1 MTKQS
6 THITVTDQF
15 CGAGGSSQGVR
26 KYAERSG
33 ITTGL
38 EVKLALNHWQLAI
51 DTHSH
56 NFPDTQH
63 DCTDIQACDPRYY
76 PSTTILVTSPECFPA
91 GTLILTDRGN
101 IPIEH
106 VRAGDFVLTHMNRW
120 QRVTSAMRK
129 VAATVVVQGQGHP
142 GLECTAEHPFYV
154 RRQTRPWNNDLRRNV
169 RHIADPEWMDAGH
182 LADQDVRWATPFEIP
197 GLNIPAVGGR
207 GARYDEAFWWMV
219 GRWLADG
226 TVRLREGNSEITL
239 ACGAKKVPEL
249 RERLHALRP
258 AAGRRSGQGEYQW
271 RERDVRT
278 ATLFET
284 GHDGL
289 ARWLVDHFGKLAH
302 GKRIPVW
309 ALGMA
314 VSWRQALLEGYLSGD
329 GSVGIRRTQC
339 STVSKQLAIGLRLL
353 ATGLGYHVTLGL
365 YDQHCDVIE
374 GRKVNT
380 RPQWMLTWENNRSQ
394 RTGWHDDR
402 HAWSLVKC
410 VKPGRPRVEL
420 FNLSV
425 AQDESYVADGI
436 VVHNCTNH
444 SVAKGRKQVK
454 SQLDAFATGKQDA
467 AAERS
472 RATMWDVVRFAE
484 FHKYKVIITENVVDA
499 RAWILWDAWIMAM
512 HNLGYQ
518 HQAVFYNSMFAWP
531 TPQSR
536 DRMYVV
542 FWRKGQRKPDLDLRP
557 WAPCQ
562 QCGPVQAIQRFKPK
576 ANVKAKY
583 GTQYTYVCPLCAQN
597 VMPFYFAAINAIDWT
612 VKAERIGDRKKP
624 LEERTMQRIAYGLKK
639 YGNRPLSVTNY
650 FSSGTACRV
659 KDATTDPLFTQHS
672 KAGTAVVL
680 PFALSLNY
688 PQQQAKSVVDPIDT
702 VTANRPM
709 ALVSPVMVE
718 TKYSHSG
725 DNRSKG
731 ADEPLAAQTGQ
742 QSVGVALP
750 FVLDSSF
757 TKAKGEYMSAGDE
770 PIGTQTTTQSKSVVI
785 PPALMVDT
793 NYFTDHVR
801 PVDGVLPSQTGA
813 NKMGFLT
820 TLRGT
825 DATAVKGTASG
836 LDEPVGT
843 ISAGGVHH
851 ALITGKTMGWLSSYY
866 GVATDGALDESMG
879 TLSTRDRHALV
890 HGAKDLRVEDLYFRM
905 LKAHEVK
912 AGMAFAPDYTVLG
925 NQREQVK
932 QLGNAVTP
940 PVMEMLIE
948 RCVQSLM

>member
-1 MTKQS
+1 MSAQS

-76 PSTTILVTSPECFPA
+76 PSTTILVTSPEC
-91 GTLILTDRGN
+91 
-101 IPIEH
+101 
-106 VRAGDFVLTHMNRW
+106 
-120 QRVTSAMRK
+120 
-129 VAATVVVQGQGHP
+129 
-142 GLECTAEHPFYV
+142 
-154 RRQTRPWNNDLRRNV
+154 
-169 RHIADPEWMDAGH
+169 
-182 LADQDVRWATPFEIP
+182 
-197 GLNIPAVGGR
+197 
-207 GARYDEAFWWMV
+207 
-219 GRWLADG
+219 
-226 TVRLREGNSEITL
+226 
-239 ACGAKKVPEL
+239 
-249 RERLHALRP
+249 
-258 AAGRRSGQGEYQW
+258 
-271 RERDVRT
+271 
-278 ATLFET
+278 
-284 GHDGL
+284 
-289 ARWLVDHFGKLAH
+289 
-302 GKRIPVW
+302 
-309 ALGMA
+309 
-314 VSWRQALLEGYLSGD
+314 
-329 GSVGIRRTQC
+329 
-339 STVSKQLAIGLRLL
+339 
-353 ATGLGYHVTLGL
+353 
-365 YDQHCDVIE
+365 
-374 GRKVNT
+374 
-380 RPQWMLTWENNRSQ
+380 
-394 RTGWHDDR
+394 
-402 HAWSLVKC
+402 
-410 VKPGRPRVEL
+410 
-420 FNLSV
+420 
-425 AQDESYVADGI
+425 
-436 VVHNCTNH
+436 TNH

-499 RAWILWDAWIMAM
+499 RAWVLWDAWIMAM

-583 GTQYTYVCPLCAQN
+583 GTQYTYVCPSCAKQ
-597 VMPFYFAAINAIDWT
+597 VIPFYFAAINAIDWS

-672 KAGTAVVL
+672 KAGTAVVS
-680 PFALSLNY
+680 PF
-688 PQQQAKSVVDPIDT
+688 
-702 VTANRPM
+702 
-709 ALVSPVMVE
+709 MVE

-757 TKAKGEYMSAGDE
+757 TKAKGEYMNGGDE
-770 PIGTQTTTQSKSVVI
+770 PIGTQTTTQSKGVVI
-785 PPALMVDT
+785 PPALMLSLNYPEQQMKTVDLPIDT
-793 NYFTDHVR
+793 VTANR
-801 PVDGVLPSQTGA
+801 PMGVA
-813 NKMGFLT
+813 FLAK
-820 TLRGT
+820 LRGT
-825 DATAVKGTASG
+825 DDGHVKSAATG

-843 ISAGGVHH
+843 LSAGGLHH
-851 ALITGKTMGWLSSYY
+851 ALITGRTMGWLSSYY
-866 GVATDGALDESMG
+866 GVATDGGLDESMG

-890 HGAKDLRVEDLYFRM
+890 SGCKELRVEDLYFRM

-912 AGMAFAPDYTVLG
+912 AGMAFAPDYVVLG

-948 RCVQSLM
+948 RCVESLM

>member
-1 MTKQS
+1 MSAQS

-33 ITTGL
+33 INTGL

-76 PSTTILVTSPECFPA
+76 PSTTILVTSPE
-91 GTLILTDRGN
+91 
-101 IPIEH
+101 
-106 VRAGDFVLTHMNRW
+106 
-120 QRVTSAMRK
+120 
-129 VAATVVVQGQGHP
+129 
-142 GLECTAEHPFYV
+142 
-154 RRQTRPWNNDLRRNV
+154 
-169 RHIADPEWMDAGH
+169 
-182 LADQDVRWATPFEIP
+182 
-197 GLNIPAVGGR
+197 
-207 GARYDEAFWWMV
+207 
-219 GRWLADG
+219 
-226 TVRLREGNSEITL
+226 
-239 ACGAKKVPEL
+239 
-249 RERLHALRP
+249 
-258 AAGRRSGQGEYQW
+258 
-271 RERDVRT
+271 
-278 ATLFET
+278 
-284 GHDGL
+284 
-289 ARWLVDHFGKLAH
+289 
-302 GKRIPVW
+302 
-309 ALGMA
+309 
-314 VSWRQALLEGYLSGD
+314 
-329 GSVGIRRTQC
+329 
-339 STVSKQLAIGLRLL
+339 
-353 ATGLGYHVTLGL
+353 
-365 YDQHCDVIE
+365 
-374 GRKVNT
+374 
-380 RPQWMLTWENNRSQ
+380 
-394 RTGWHDDR
+394 
-402 HAWSLVKC
+402 
-410 VKPGRPRVEL
+410 
-420 FNLSV
+420 
-425 AQDESYVADGI
+425 
-436 VVHNCTNH
+436 CTNH

-499 RAWILWDAWIMAM
+499 RAWVLWDAWIMAM

-639 YGNRPLSVTNY
+639 YGNRPLSV
-650 FSSGTACRV
+650 SMLHGERLACRV
-659 KDATTDPLFTQHS
+659 RSAETEPMFGQHS
-672 KAGTAVVL
+672 ANASAIAT
-680 PFALSLNY
+680 PF
-688 PQQQAKSVVDPIDT
+688 
-702 VTANRPM
+702 
-709 ALVSPVMVE
+709 MVE

-731 ADEPLAAQTGQ
+731 ADEALAAQTGQ

-750 FVLDSSF
+750 FTLSLNYP
-757 TKAKGEYMSAGDE
+757 EQNAGATDE
-770 PIGTQTTTQSKSVVI
+770 PLRTLTGSRPEAVVM
-785 PPALMVDT
+785 PPALIDAAQRHCT
-793 NYFTDHVR
+793 SDPQGR
-801 PVDGVLPSQTGA
+801 PAEGS
-813 NKMGFLT
+813 FLT

-866 GVATDGALDESMG
+866 GVATDGGLDESMG

-890 HGAKDLRVEDLYFRM
+890 SGAKDLRVEDLYFRM

-948 RCVQSLM
+948 RCVESLM